1 MSLNEYEWVWK
12 LTIFMVFLFSG
23 VRLQNWSK
31 LGLYLV
37 MATVIVTA
45 GADSR
50 SDVQI

>member
-1 MSLNEYEWVWK
+1 M
-12 LTIFMVFLFSG
+12 FFLFSG
-23 VRLQNWSK
+23 VRLQNWST

-45 GADSR
+45 GTNSR